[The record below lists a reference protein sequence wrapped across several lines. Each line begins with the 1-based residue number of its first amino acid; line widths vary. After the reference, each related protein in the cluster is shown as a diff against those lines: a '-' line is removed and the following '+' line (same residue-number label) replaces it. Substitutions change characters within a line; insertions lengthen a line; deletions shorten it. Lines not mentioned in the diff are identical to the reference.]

1 MDPELWTIK
10 DVGAYLDEN
19 DFKQYR
25 KLFCEENKIDGRVFL
40 SLTENDLKQPPLQI
54 LPFGDLRRLCFLI
67 ENLREE
73 KRNRDQKTSDS
84 PFKQTYSTFN
94 NYIQSEQSS
103 TRSGLSSPSGGISIT
118 DSDDDSFQT
127 RKKLKLDRRKFA
139 LSVLYL
145 FCSHFFSGFAVTY
158 AQEHLPDKKKYP
170 PLPDI
175 FLDNLP
181 FIPWAYRVTE
191 GAIFVLIIM
200 GLIMLFFHKYR
211 FLVIQRLMIIAATIY
226 LLRCFCV
233 MSTAIPM
240 PQKVYNCNR
249 IEVKDGWERL
259 SRVVRFYA
267 AIGMKSNGIK
277 TCGDYVF
284 SGHTVIMTLLVLSIN
299 EYTPRNML
307 CLHTFN
313 WVVGIFGVFFI
324 LLGHGHYTLDILL
337 AFVISSKLFSYH
349 HTIAIN
355 MSLISRDTHRL
366 KKCFP
371 VLYYFEQDTDGHIPN
386 EYEWPLPK
394 IKKVESFYS
403 DVKFSF
409 GNYFSSKS
417 KQDV

>member
-10 DVGAYLDEN
+10 DVGTYLDEN

-40 SLTENDLKQPPLQI
+40 SLTENDLKQLPLQI

-73 KRNRDQKTSDS
+73 KRNRDQKSSDS

-94 NYIQSEQSS
+94 NYIHSEQSS

-118 DSDDDSFQT
+118 DSDDDSVQF

-158 AQEHLPDKKKYP
+158 AQENLPDKKKYP

-175 FLDNLP
+175 ILDNLP

-191 GAIFVLIIM
+191 GAIFFLIII

-226 LLRCFCV
+226 LLRSFCV

-240 PQKVYNCNR
+240 PQKEYNCNR

-259 SRVVRFYA
+259 ARVVRFYA
-267 AIGMKSNGIK
+267 AIGLKSNGIK
-277 TCGDYVF
+277 TCGDYVY
-284 SGHTVIMTLLVLSIN
+284 SGHTAIMTLLVLSIN
-299 EYTPRNML
+299 EYTPRSMI
-307 CLHTFN
+307 CLHTLN
-313 WVVGIFGVFFI
+313 WIVGIFGVFFI

-355 MSLISRDTHRL
+355 MSLISRDTHRM

-394 IKKVESFYS
+394 VKKVESFYS

-409 GNYFSSKS
+409 GSYFSSKS

>member
-1 MDPELWTIK
+1 MDTELWTIK

-40 SLTENDLKQPPLQI
+40 SLTEKDLKQAPLQI

-94 NYIQSEQSS
+94 NYIHSEQSS

-118 DSDDDSFQT
+118 DSDDDSFQI

-139 LSVLYL
+139 LSVLYI

-175 FLDNLP
+175 ILDNLP

-191 GAIFVLIIM
+191 GAIFFLIIM

-211 FLVIQRLMIIAATIY
+211 FLVIQRVMIIAATIY
-226 LLRCFCV
+226 LLRSFCV

-240 PQKVYNCNR
+240 PQKEYNCNR
-249 IEVKDGWERL
+249 IEVKDSWERL

-267 AIGMKSNGIK
+267 AIGLKSNGIK

-299 EYTPRNML
+299 EYTPRSMI
-307 CLHTFN
+307 CLHTLN
-313 WVVGIFGVFFI
+313 WIVGIFGVFFI

-337 AFVISSKLFSYH
+337 AFFISSKLFSYH

-355 MSLISRDTHRL
+355 MSLISRDTYRM

-394 IKKVESFYS
+394 VKKVESFYS

-409 GNYFSSKS
+409 GSYFSSKS

>member
-1 MDPELWTIK
+1 MDTELWTIK

-40 SLTENDLKQPPLQI
+40 SLTENDLKQAPLQI

-118 DSDDDSFQT
+118 DSDDDSFQI

-139 LSVLYL
+139 LSVLYI

-175 FLDNLP
+175 ILDNLP

-191 GAIFVLIIM
+191 GAIFFLIII

-211 FLVIQRLMIIAATIY
+211 FLVIQRIMIIAATIY
-226 LLRCFCV
+226 LLRSFCV

-240 PQKVYNCNR
+240 PQKEYNCNR

-267 AIGMKSNGIK
+267 AIGLKSNGIK

-299 EYTPRNML
+299 EYTPRSMI
-307 CLHTFN
+307 CLHTLN
-313 WVVGIFGVFFI
+313 WIVGIFGVFFI

-337 AFVISSKLFSYH
+337 AFFISSKLFSYH

-355 MSLISRDTHRL
+355 MSLISRDTHRM

-394 IKKVESFYS
+394 VKKVESFYS

-409 GNYFSSKS
+409 GSYFSSKS

>member
-1 MDPELWTIK
+1 MDTELWTIK

-40 SLTENDLKQPPLQI
+40 SLTENDLKQAPLQI

-73 KRNRDQKTSDS
+73 KRNRDQKTSES

-94 NYIQSEQSS
+94 NYIHSEQSS

-118 DSDDDSFQT
+118 DSDDESFQI

-139 LSVLYL
+139 LSVLYI

-175 FLDNLP
+175 ILDNLP

-191 GAIFVLIIM
+191 GAIFFLIII

-211 FLVIQRLMIIAATIY
+211 FLVIQRVMIIAATIY
-226 LLRCFCV
+226 LLRSFCV

-240 PQKVYNCNR
+240 PQKEYNCNR

-267 AIGMKSNGIK
+267 AIGLKSNGIK

-299 EYTPRNML
+299 EYTPRSMI
-307 CLHTFN
+307 CLHTLN
-313 WVVGIFGVFFI
+313 WIVGIFGVFFI

-355 MSLISRDTHRL
+355 MSLISRDTHRM

-394 IKKVESFYS
+394 VKKVESFYS

-409 GNYFSSKS
+409 GSYFSSKS